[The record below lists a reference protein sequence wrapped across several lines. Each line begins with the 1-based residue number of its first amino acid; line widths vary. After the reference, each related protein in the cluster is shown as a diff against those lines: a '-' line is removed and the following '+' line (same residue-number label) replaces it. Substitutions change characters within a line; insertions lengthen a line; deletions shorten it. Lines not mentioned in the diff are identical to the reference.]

1 MQHIIKLKELSKT
14 YQLGKVKI
22 PALKNVNLT
31 IEPGEFT
38 TLSGPSGS
46 GKSTLLNLIG
56 LIDVP
61 TAGEIA
67 LDGKAI
73 KFNGL
78 SNLHEL
84 RLQKIGFIFQM
95 FNLIPVLNAFE
106 NIEYPLLLTSM
117 TNQERTRRVEMLL
130 NQVGLLEYRS
140 HKPHEMSGGQRQ
152 RVAIARAL
160 ANQPKIILA
169 DEPTANI
176 DSHTAQEILK
186 LMVTLNNKENVTFIF
201 ATHDPQVV
209 EKAKRVIKIKDGEIV
224 N

>member
-14 YQLGKVKI
+14 YQLGKIKI

-31 IEPGEFT
+31 IAPGEFT

-61 TAGEIA
+61 TAGEIS

-117 TNQERTRRVEMLL
+117 TSQERTRRVEMLL
-130 NQVGLLEYRS
+130 DQVGLLDYRS

-176 DSHTAQEILK
+176 DSQTAQEILK
-186 LMVTLNNKENVTFIF
+186 LMVTLNKKENVTFIF

-209 EKAKRVIKIKDGEIV
+209 KKAKRVIKIKDGEIV